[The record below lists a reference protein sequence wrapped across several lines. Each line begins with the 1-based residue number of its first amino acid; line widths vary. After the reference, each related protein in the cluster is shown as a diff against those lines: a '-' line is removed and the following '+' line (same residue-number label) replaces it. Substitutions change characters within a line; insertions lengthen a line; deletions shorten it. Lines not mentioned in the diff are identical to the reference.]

1 MLNSFYPTAIS
12 FNCRTFV
19 VQIKPNYM
27 RILFASLT
35 FLLSLFFSRM
45 VSAQQPDQRIG
56 ELVNSEDWFRLDKE
70 YPMLKDSMQVPFLKV
85 VAETMIARNFNHKE
99 HALECLDDLLSNHQS
114 ELGTGVFNFIILRA
128 QLLEEMG
135 RYAEAADFL
144 KNILE
149 QLEGQGV
156 TDGLDAMKYFHQHIN
171 AIREFPAQSLSRPNY
186 DVSVPFA
193 LKELKPKRIESWMR
207 KKDDRNPDA
216 KSVLMSIPVT
226 LHGETIPFHF
236 DTGAGMTF
244 VSEKFVREKGLPLIG
259 DSIIYTG
266 NSKGLRTFIDSLQ
279 IGEITVRNIIAG
291 VGLEKESELLDL
303 VGVGPILGRDVI
315 ASIGE
320 TQICM
325 DDSTMLFPVETSP
338 LPVYGR
344 NMLYNSHIEATAD
357 GENLRFLFD
366 TGNASNNACYLF
378 AAFYKTHRKAIDEV
392 ATIDTISGGGYGSA
406 GAKEMKVIRPFCLS
420 IGNMPIGFAEAIV
433 DKEST
438 LADEH
443 CHGNIGIAAVLQHR
457 KTTLNFRDMFV
468 KFEK

>member
-1 MLNSFYPTAIS
+1 
-12 FNCRTFV
+12 
-19 VQIKPNYM
+19 
-27 RILFASLT
+27 
-35 FLLSLFFSRM
+35 M

>member
-1 MLNSFYPTAIS
+1 
-12 FNCRTFV
+12 
-19 VQIKPNYM
+19 M

-114 ELGTGVFNFIILRA
+114 ELGTGEFNFIILRA

-244 VSEKFVREKGLPLIG
+244 VSEKFVIEKGLPLIG

-420 IGNMPIGFAEAIV
+420 IGNMPIEFAEAIV

-443 CHGNIGIAAVLQHR
+443 CHGNIGIAAVLLHR

>member
-1 MLNSFYPTAIS
+1 
-12 FNCRTFV
+12 
-19 VQIKPNYM
+19 M

-35 FLLSLFFSRM
+35 FLLSLFFSKM

-114 ELGTGVFNFIILRA
+114 EIGTGVFNFIILRA

-171 AIREFPAQSLSRPNY
+171 AICEFPALSLSRPNY

-420 IGNMPIGFAEAIV
+420 IGNMPIEFAEAIV

-443 CHGNIGIAAVLQHR
+443 CHGNIGIATVLLHR

>member
-1 MLNSFYPTAIS
+1 MLKTI
-12 FNCRTFV
+12 
-19 VQIKPNYM
+19 I
-27 RILFASLT
+27 II
-35 FLLSLFFSRM
+35 LLSLLSSQ
-45 VSAQQPDQRIG
+45 VIYAQQPDQRIG
-56 ELVNSEDWFRLDKE
+56 ELINTEDWFGLDKE
-70 YPMLKDSMQVPFLKV
+70 YPTLKDSIQTPFLKV
-85 VAETMIARNFNHKE
+85 VAEAMIARNFNQKE
-99 HALECLDDLLSNHQS
+99 RALEALNELLSNHQS
-114 ELGTGVFNFIILRA
+114 DLGAGVFNFLILRA

-144 KNILE
+144 KNVLD
-149 QLEGQGV
+149 QLKGQGV
-156 TDGLDAMKYFHQHIN
+156 TQGLDGMDYYYQHLN
-171 AIREFPAQSLSRPNY
+171 ALRELPAQSMSRPNH

-216 KSVLMSIPVT
+216 KSILMSIPVT

-244 VSEKFVREKGLPLIG
+244 VTEKFVREKGLPLIG
-259 DSIIYTG
+259 DSVIYTG

-315 ASIGE
+315 TAIGE

-325 DDSTMLFPVETSP
+325 DDSTIMFPFKTSP
-338 LPVYGR
+338 LPAYGR
-344 NMLYNSHIEATAD
+344 NMLYNSHVEATID
-357 GENLRFLFD
+357 EENLRFLFD
-366 TGNASNNACYLF
+366 TGNASNNACYLY
-378 AAFYKTHRKAIDEV
+378 AAYYNRHREDVDKV
-392 ATIDTISGGGYGSA
+392 ATTDTISGGGYGSA
-406 GAKEMKVIRPFCLS
+406 GAKEMKVIRPFSLS
-420 IGNMPIGFAEAIV
+420 IGSMPIQLVEAVV
-433 DKEST
+433 DEESP

-443 CHGNIGIAAVLQHR
+443 CHGNIGIAAVLQHK
-457 KTTLNFRDMFV
+457 KTFLNFRDMFV